1 MLMMENFKV
10 DIGKRIKIARIESDT
25 PQEALAEM
33 LGVSPQTVS
42 AWESGRN
49 QITAAKLNEIAV
61 YLHKPISYFFAP
73 FESSLSASG
82 LSQTQTAARTHKPPL
97 KKANGGKRSAA

>member
-1 MLMMENFKV
+1 MDDFTVLV
-10 DIGKRIKIARIESDT
+10 GKRIKIARIETDVS
-25 PQEALAEM
+25 QEALAHA
-33 LGVSPQTVS
+33 LDVSQKTVS

-97 KKANGGKRSAA
+97 KKANGGKRNAA